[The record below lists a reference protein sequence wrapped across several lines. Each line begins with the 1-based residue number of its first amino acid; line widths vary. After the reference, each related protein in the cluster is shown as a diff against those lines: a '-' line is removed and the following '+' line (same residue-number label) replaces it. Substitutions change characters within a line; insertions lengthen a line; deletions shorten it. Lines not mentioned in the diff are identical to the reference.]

1 MEIELLNKV
10 EETAEPIVEVLPPEP
25 IIETMWVR
33 QPTRDLLERYFAEKI
48 MSLKHGLDEVYEP
61 KASGDGETL
70 TQLQE
75 IQAYWNIVRTE
86 VDEIVELFGSVQPAT
101 MNPNHRKVMKI
112 TKHYASI
119 LPSYDLIEE
128 EDENSSKCLAFA
140 KTAIKYLSTFHILL
154 HNDKKVFTDKEKRDL
169 QYQLDQ
175 MEAIR
180 KKLGSRV
187 EPIGSDGLTKTQ
199 REAAAKE
206 EEARKKY
213 FADKTEKLT
222 TDLNKKIADGTIS
235 CVLTDPPYGIGFD
248 RENLS
253 MSCGLRVDG
262 SQRIYKKWSR
272 PKPKG
277 YETGKKYFDWLFD
290 GKGGQLHVWYGLKWK
305 VV

>member
-61 KASGDGETL
+61 KSSPDGETL
-70 TQLQE
+70 DQLASLK
-75 IQAYWNIVRTE
+75 AYWNICRTE
-86 VDEIVELFGSVQPAT
+86 VGEMVDLFGEINPAT

-128 EDENSSKCLAFA
+128 EDENSSKCIAFA

-169 QYQLDQ
+169 ELVF
-175 MEAIR
+175 MEIEPYAKQQSQKGRKRKATIR
-180 KKLGSRV
+180 QEG
-187 EPIGSDGLTKTQ
+187 E
-199 REAAAKE
+199 
-206 EEARKKY
+206 
-213 FADKTEKLT
+213 
-222 TDLNKKIADGTIS
+222 
-235 CVLTDPPYGIGFD
+235 
-248 RENLS
+248 
-253 MSCGLRVDG
+253 
-262 SQRIYKKWSR
+262 
-272 PKPKG
+272 
-277 YETGKKYFDWLFD
+277 
-290 GKGGQLHVWYGLKWK
+290 
-305 VV
+305 